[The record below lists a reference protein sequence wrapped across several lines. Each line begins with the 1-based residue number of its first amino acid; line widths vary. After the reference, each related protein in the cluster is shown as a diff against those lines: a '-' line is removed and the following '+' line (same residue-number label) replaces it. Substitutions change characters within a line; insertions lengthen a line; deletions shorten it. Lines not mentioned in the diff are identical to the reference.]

1 MSSEKSLQKNEKE
14 EALLDPKE
22 VPHQITNSVYLVDF
36 GTKINSEAII
46 ERFSN
51 INYNPETFPGIIMEY
66 NDSIKFLIF
75 TSGKVMVVGAKN
87 EKELKEAIEYL
98 KKVFKKTKTE
108 VKGEPKIEPKNVT
121 THLPDIS
128 KAIGTN
134 FIELDK
140 LVYYLDN
147 VTYEP
152 DIFPA
157 LFYKFYLKNGKIVSV
172 TLFKNAKANLAGP
185 RNEEEIQ
192 MAKEVFIKKLREVLK
207 KMKEDF
213 GE

>member
-1 MSSEKSLQKNEKE
+1 MALKKRNKENNFNPEKI
-14 EALLDPKE
+14 
-22 VPHQITNSVYLVDF
+22 PHKITNSVYLVDF

-51 INYNPETFPGIIMEY
+51 VNYNPETFPGIIMDY

-75 TSGKVMVVGAKN
+75 TSGKVMVVGSKN

-98 KKVFKKTKTE
+98 KKIFKKTGTE
-108 VKGEPKIEPKNVT
+108 IEKDPKVEPKNIT
-121 THLPDIS
+121 LHLPDIS
-128 KAIGTN
+128 QAIGTD

-157 LFYKFYLKNGKIVSV
+157 LFYKFYLKNGKIVAV

-185 RNEEEIQ
+185 RNEEEIN
-192 MAKEVFIKKLREVLK
+192 MAKEIFVKKLREALEQMK
-207 KMKEDF
+207 KDF
-213 GE
+213 GK

>member
-1 MSSEKSLQKNEKE
+1 MSSSQKIQNEEQK
-14 EALLDPKE
+14 LLDPKE
-22 VPHQITNSVYLVDF
+22 VPHVITNTVYLVDF
-36 GTKINSEAII
+36 GTKVNSEAII

-66 NDSIKFLIF
+66 NNSIKFLIF
-75 TSGKVMVVGAKN
+75 TSGKVMIVGSKN

-98 KKVFKKTKTE
+98 KKVFKKTGTE
-108 VKGEPKIEPKNVT
+108 IKGEPKIEAKNIT

-128 KAIGTN
+128 KAIGTD

-157 LFYKFYLKNGKIVSV
+157 LFYKFYLKNGKIVAV
-172 TLFKNAKANLAGP
+172 TLFKNARANLAGP

-192 MAKEVFIKKLREVLK
+192 MAKEMFIKKLREVLK